1 MTDPWAWVNYSSSHE
16 VIFDRFKS
24 VIAVVDQ
31 QSSNHRAFPNPISDR
46 SRRWEWKSYA
56 TIIEGL
62 LDRPFQLGK
71 HLDSCVYPNRDQGL

>member
-46 SRRWEWKSYA
+46 FEEMGME
-56 TIIEGL
+56 IL
-62 LDRPFQLGK
+62 CD
-71 HLDSCVYPNRDQGL
+71 HH